1 MLSDEGELGVN
12 VVELGVFSCFVML
25 SDDGEWVSMLSEG
38 MSPVIMNWTSD
49 RVTGYL
55 QATCNVPAE
64 KRDHTW
70 YKIGAHTHL
79 L

>member
-1 MLSDEGELGVN
+1 MSMLSD

-25 SDDGEWVSMLSEG
+25 SDYGEWVSMLSEG
-38 MSPVIMNWTSD
+38 MSCVIMNWMSVLSD
-49 RVTGYL
+49 RITGYL